1 MLKLKLEYF
10 GHLMQ
15 RADALEKILMLGN
28 TEAKKGAAED
38 GMVRQ
43 HRPLSVHEFEQ
54 TLADS
59 KGQGS
64 LECFSP
70 WGLKEQDMTQ

>member
-38 GMVRQ
+38 GMVR
-43 HRPLSVHEFEQ
+43 
-54 TLADS
+54 
-59 KGQGS
+59 
-64 LECFSP
+64 
-70 WGLKEQDMTQ
+70 